1 LRSAD
6 FRYDV
11 LVKKT
16 ICELKTIITLQQP
29 MLVCDGLEEAIA
41 SSIQNVAEEMGLEK
55 IPNEINGEV
64 RNAVRCSL

>member
-1 LRSAD
+1 M
-6 FRYDV
+6 
-11 LVKKT
+11 KKT
-16 ICELKTIITLQQP
+16 ISELKMIIMLQQP

-64 RNAVRCSL
+64 RNAVQCSL